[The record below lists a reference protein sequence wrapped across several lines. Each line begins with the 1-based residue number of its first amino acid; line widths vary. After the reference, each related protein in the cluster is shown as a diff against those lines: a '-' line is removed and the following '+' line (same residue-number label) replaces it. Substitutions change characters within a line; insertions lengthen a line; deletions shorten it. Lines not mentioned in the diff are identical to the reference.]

1 MPESEKRKRLI
12 LASTSRY
19 RADALRTLNLT
30 FTAVDPQTEE
40 QASEA
45 EKPGALA
52 LRLAHSKAAAVMQ
65 NNPGCVVIGSDQVG
79 YCNGRVLHKP
89 GNASAAIAQLT
100 GCSGQLATFY
110 TAGAV
115 HDDTQ
120 RLAAVVPTE
129 LLFRQLSRR
138 DIEQY
143 VAAEPAFDC
152 AGGFKIEGLGIS
164 LFESVS
170 AADPSA
176 LIGLPLIATAGFLR
190 SLGWDIIGH
199 T

>member
-1 MPESEKRKRLI
+1 MPESEKPKRLI

-30 FTAVDPQTEE
+30 FTAVDPETEE

-52 LRLAHSKAAAVMQ
+52 LRLAHSKAAAVIK

-89 GNASAAIAQLT
+89 GNASAAVEQLT

-110 TAGAV
+110 TAVAV

-120 RLAAVVPTE
+120 RLSTVVPTE
-129 LLFRQLSRR
+129 LLFLQLSRQ
-138 DIEQY
+138 DIEHY
-143 VAAEPAFDC
+143 VTAEPAFDC

-164 LFESVS
+164 LFKSVS

-199 T
+199 A